1 MTCRPTGR
9 HRGQVPSPAAAV
21 LSWAAAAGRFRGT
34 TAGMATCDSGVG
46 QEAPVSDPQGSDRI
60 QQDIPTAS
68 GTGDNSST
76 GSGFD
81 DVPLTADEA
90 IERDAAAGDDLP
102 ARADSDVARARTD
115 GPSGEVR

>member
-1 MTCRPTGR
+1 
-9 HRGQVPSPAAAV
+9 
-21 LSWAAAAGRFRGT
+21 
-34 TAGMATCDSGVG
+34 MATCDSGVG

-76 GSGFD
+76 GSGFE
-81 DVPLTADEA
+81 DVPLTREEA
-90 IERDAAAGDDLP
+90 VERDAATDDDLP
-102 ARADSDVARARTD
+102 ARADSDIARARTD